1 MIADPA
7 AVFEGCTENANL
19 FGAPA
24 VTLKP
29 LLVALISEPSVAN
42 RVKPVPALL
51 GTRLEKVA
59 TPLEAATVVVEPP
72 LKTPGL
78 LIAIETFELS
88 EVTRFPNWSTTL
100 TVTAGVI
107 ALPA

>member
-7 AVFEGCTENANL
+7 AVFEGCTENASL
-19 FGAPA
+19 FAAPA
-24 VTLKP
+24 VTLKLP
-29 LLVALISEPSVAN
+29 LVAAVSDPSVAN
-42 RVKPVPALL
+42 RVKPVPALV
-51 GTRLEKVA
+51 GTRVEKVA
-59 TPLEAATVVVEPP
+59 TPLEAATVVVELP
-72 LKTPGL
+72 LITPGL

-88 EVTRFPNWSTTL
+88 EVTTLPNWSSTF

>member
-24 VTLKP
+24 VTLKA
-29 LLVALISEPSVAN
+29 LLVALVSEPSVAN
-42 RVKPVPALL
+42 RVKPIPALL

-59 TPLEAATVVVEPP
+59 TPRTRERRGHGEIEPKAGEAPRAYSLVD
-72 LKTPGL
+72 LGYY
-78 LIAIETFELS
+78 
-88 EVTRFPNWSTTL
+88 
-100 TVTAGVI
+100 
-107 ALPA
+107 